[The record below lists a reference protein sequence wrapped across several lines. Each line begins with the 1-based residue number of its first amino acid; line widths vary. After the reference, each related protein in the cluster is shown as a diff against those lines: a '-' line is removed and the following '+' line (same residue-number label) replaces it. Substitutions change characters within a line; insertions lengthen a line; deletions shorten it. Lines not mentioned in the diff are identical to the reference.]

1 MMSGANNSI
10 SGRRKRNNIL
20 LGGVLFG
27 FVALVFAITV
37 AKMMDGQ
44 DMKSY
49 EYTRPTVG
57 QTQ

>member
-1 MMSGANNSI
+1 MSGADSNI
-10 SGRRKRNNIL
+10 SDRRKRNNIL

-27 FVALVFAITV
+27 FVVLVFAITV

-57 QTQ
+57 QAQ

>member
-1 MMSGANNSI
+1 MSGADNNI
-10 SGRRKRNNIL
+10 SERRKRNNIL
-20 LGGVLFG
+20 LGGVLIG

-49 EYTRPTVG
+49 EHTRPTVG